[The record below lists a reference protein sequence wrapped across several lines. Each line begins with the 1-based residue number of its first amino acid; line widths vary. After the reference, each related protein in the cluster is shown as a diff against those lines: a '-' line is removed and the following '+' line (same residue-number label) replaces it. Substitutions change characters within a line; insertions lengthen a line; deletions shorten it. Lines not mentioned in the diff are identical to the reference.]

1 LTIFA
6 RVIKPVKNPI
16 YINDAA
22 MIAAVDSFTSQE
34 SAHFFEKKNEAWI
47 SPISKVK
54 EDQLQ
59 AFLRDHE
66 VYKSLDRCVQ
76 LALFAA
82 RSLKNIPEQTAVNIG
97 SSRGATGLWEEYHS
111 RFRESGTVPTATSPL
126 TTLGNVSSWV
136 AQDLGLKGTAFS
148 HSITCATAS
157 HAILNAIAWLES
169 GMALSF
175 IAGGSEAPLTDF
187 TIAQMQALRIY
198 SRDSSPYPCKSLDL
212 DKSQNSMILGE
223 GAACF
228 LLSKEDK
235 NSLAKITGYGSAI
248 EKLNSATSVTQ
259 SGLCLQ
265 ESMTQAIQHIDLE
278 TVDAII
284 THAPGTIKGDKA
296 EFTAIKAV
304 FGELYPYLCNNKWQ
318 LGHALG
324 ASGALNLRMAIEMLQ
339 SERIFKIP
347 YLEESLANP
356 RGDAR
361 MPKRILINATGFGGN
376 AVSLLIER

>member
-6 RVIKPVKNPI
+6 RVKKQVKNPI

-22 MIAAVDSFTSQE
+22 MIAAVDSFTSLR
-34 SAHFFEKKNEAWI
+34 SVHCFEKKNKTWI
-47 SPISKVK
+47 SPISKEK
-54 EDQLQ
+54 EGQLQ
-59 AFLRDHE
+59 AFLKDHKA
-66 VYKSLDRCVQ
+66 YKFLDRSVQ

-82 RSLKNIPEQTAVNIG
+82 RSLNNIPEQTAVNIG
-97 SSRGATGLWEEYHS
+97 SSRGATGLWEKYHS

-126 TTLGNVSSWV
+126 TTLGNISSWV

-169 GMALSF
+169 GMATSF
-175 IAGGSEAPLTDF
+175 IAGGSEAALTEF
-187 TIAQMQALRIY
+187 TVAQMQAMRIY
-198 SRDSSPYPCKSLDL
+198 SRDSIPYPCKSLDL

-223 GAACF
+223 AAACF

-235 NSLAKITGYGSAI
+235 DSLAKITGYGSAI
-248 EKLNSATSVTQ
+248 EKLKSATSLTEN
-259 SGLCLQ
+259 GTCLQ
-265 ESMTQAIQHIDLE
+265 GSMKQAVAHIDLE

-296 EFTAIKAV
+296 EVTAIIAV
-304 FGELYPYLCNNKWQ
+304 FGKNYPYLCNNKWQ
-318 LGHALG
+318 LGHVLG

-339 SERIFKIP
+339 SEELFKIP
-347 YLEESLANP
+347 YLKESFVNP
-356 RGDAR
+356 RGDVR
-361 MPKRILINATGFGGN
+361 IPKRILINATGFGGN
-376 AVSLLIER
+376 AVSLLVER